1 MWVIERAAARWSIR
15 LAKRGMAHRGSGR
28 LGSELLELAG
38 TLDWMNIT
46 GPPLKGLLREF
57 SLTADDLIL
66 VHDDL
71 DLDLGRLRIKQ
82 AGGHGGHNGIKSVI
96 EAIGTPQ
103 FVRIKI
109 GIGRPAPRQDSA
121 DYVLQAFTRE
131 EIEVLNPCLDRAVDA
146 LECLIHRGVAVA
158 MNEFNVREKEKTKKK
173 GSQADRCS
181 RNARP
186 RKALVGRA
194 APRVNLV
201 SLSRQVEGE
210 KTMGLCCGMIGLPNV
225 GKTTVFN
232 ALTGS
237 GALAANYPFAT
248 VDPNTGIALVPDPR
262 LGVLTDLF
270 KSKKTTYSTL
280 EVRDIAGLVEGASK
294 GEGLGN
300 QFLGHIREVD
310 ALLHVV
316 RCFQGTDVVHVSGG
330 VNPLRD
336 IGVIETELL
345 LADLDTL
352 DRRKQ
357 KTEKK
362 VRAGDKK
369 AAFELAFIDK
379 LIGLL
384 DKGEWLGNLT
394 YTPEERVVLD
404 ECQLLAAKPV
414 LFVANVSEQAG
425 ADEAMVK
432 AVREFAE
439 KRGARVVTICGQL
452 EAELSTLPENPNE
465 PTS

>member
-1 MWVIERAAARWSIR
+1 
-15 LAKRGMAHRGSGR
+15 
-28 LGSELLELAG
+28 
-38 TLDWMNIT
+38 
-46 GPPLKGLLREF
+46 
-57 SLTADDLIL
+57 
-66 VHDDL
+66 
-71 DLDLGRLRIKQ
+71 
-82 AGGHGGHNGIKSVI
+82 
-96 EAIGTPQ
+96 
-103 FVRIKI
+103 
-109 GIGRPAPRQDSA
+109 
-121 DYVLQAFTRE
+121 
-131 EIEVLNPCLDRAVDA
+131 
-146 LECLIHRGVAVA
+146 
-158 MNEFNVREKEKTKKK
+158 
-173 GSQADRCS
+173 
-181 RNARP
+181 
-186 RKALVGRA
+186 
-194 APRVNLV
+194 
-201 SLSRQVEGE
+201 
-210 KTMGLCCGMIGLPNV
+210 MGLCCGMIGLPNV

-262 LGVLTDLF
+262 LITLTDLF

-336 IGVIETELL
+336 IGVIETELML
-345 LADLDTL
+345 SDLETL

-369 AAFELAFIDK
+369 AAFELEFIAR

-384 DKGEWLGNLT
+384 DKGEWLGNLC
-394 YTPEERVVLD
+394 YTPEEQVILN

-414 LFVANVSEQAG
+414 LFVANVSEG
-425 ADEAMVK
+425 KHADETMVQ
-432 AVREFAE
+432 AVRDFAG
-439 KRGARVVTICGQL
+439 KRGAGVVTICGQL
-452 EAELSTLPENPNE
+452 EAELSLLPEAERADFLKELELTESGLVRLTREAYMLLNLVTFFTAGEIESRAWPIARGTRAPQAAGKIHSDMERGFIRAEVYHYNDLLACGSE
-465 PTS
+465 AKVKEKGLFRLEGKDYVVQEADIVYFRFNV

>member
-1 MWVIERAAARWSIR
+1 
-15 LAKRGMAHRGSGR
+15 
-28 LGSELLELAG
+28 
-38 TLDWMNIT
+38 
-46 GPPLKGLLREF
+46 
-57 SLTADDLIL
+57 
-66 VHDDL
+66 
-71 DLDLGRLRIKQ
+71 
-82 AGGHGGHNGIKSVI
+82 
-96 EAIGTPQ
+96 
-103 FVRIKI
+103 
-109 GIGRPAPRQDSA
+109 
-121 DYVLQAFTRE
+121 
-131 EIEVLNPCLDRAVDA
+131 
-146 LECLIHRGVAVA
+146 
-158 MNEFNVREKEKTKKK
+158 
-173 GSQADRCS
+173 
-181 RNARP
+181 
-186 RKALVGRA
+186 
-194 APRVNLV
+194 
-201 SLSRQVEGE
+201 
-210 KTMGLCCGMIGLPNV
+210 MIGLPNV

-262 LGVLTDLF
+262 LVTLTDLF
-270 KSKKTTYSTL
+270 KSKKITYSTL

-336 IGVIETELL
+336 IGVIETELML
-345 LADLDTL
+345 SDLETL

-369 AAFELAFIDK
+369 AAFELEFIAR

-384 DKGEWLGNLT
+384 DKGEWLGNLR
-394 YTPEERVVLD
+394 YTPEEQAILD

-414 LFVANVSEQAG
+414 LFVANVSEG
-425 ADEAMVK
+425 KHADETMVQ
-432 AVREFAE
+432 AVRDFAG
-439 KRGARVVTICGQL
+439 KRGAGVVTICGQL
-452 EAELSTLPENPNE
+452 EAELSSLPEAERADFLNE
-465 PTS
+465 LELTESGLVRLTREAYMLLNLVTFFTAGEIESRAWPIARGIKAPQAAGKIHSDMERGFIRAEVYHYNDLLACGSEAKVKEKGLFRLEGKDYVVKEADIVYFRFNV